1 MEATLGLDW
10 ECSKSKPPLPRPT
23 RVAACSPPKAS
34 STPESGGGS
43 FIWILFIY
51 LCIYV
56 FIYLFKIPPR
66 DNRSDIHQSP
76 QTQEGDQLPCP
87 TSLFRLCWKGPDTL
101 GCREEG
107 KGKPLEGPYSLFPL
121 RIVSLN
127 LQKSRE
133 SSVVAA
139 AGFFLIC

>member
-1 MEATLGLDW
+1 MDFVVPVMKCQVYVMRSISDGVPADY
-10 ECSKSKPPLPRPT
+10 
-23 RVAACSPPKAS
+23 
-34 STPESGGGS
+34 
-43 FIWILFIY
+43 FY

-139 AGFFLIC
+139 AGFFFNMLIKHK